1 MRQWVSVGAVVVAS
15 TVSLSGQLPLP
26 DALMRAETVYIEPN
40 GSVDRKTLGD
50 AGKEFNE
57 RRRFRLIGNREE
69 ADLVVVFAKSTER
82 SAPYLLP
89 VPGFG
94 YIGGQNDQDVY
105 YVGIVANA
113 TGETVWSDQRD
124 KHFTDGG
131 AVRHLV
137 KVLHEAIRDAPGR

>member
-1 MRQWVSVGAVVVAS
+1 MRQWITIAAVVGAV

-26 DALMRAETVYIEPN
+26 DALMRAETIYVETN

-50 AGKEFNE
+50 AAKEFNE
-57 RRRFRLIGNREE
+57 RRRFRLIGSRVE
-69 ADLVVVFAKSTER
+69 ADLVAVFAKATER
-82 SAPYLLP
+82 GDDYLIP

-94 YIGGQNDQDVY
+94 CIGGTEPGDLLL
-105 YVGIVANA
+105 GIVANA

-137 KVLHEAIRDAPGR
+137 KVLHEAIRDAP